1 VKSRADRLVRFVCVL
16 GLCLVLSLP
25 LHAQVTGATVSG
37 TITDATG
44 AVIAGA
50 EISVRNTDTGII
62 RNTTADSA
70 GFYTLPNLNP
80 GPYEI
85 KVAAKGF
92 NTAVQSNLTLAVGA
106 QQQLNVSMKVGETS
120 QTVQVTEAAPQIEL
134 TSSALSGQIQAQE
147 VRELPLNG
155 RDWTSLATLSPGVNA
170 LETQQP
176 FEAGALRGNRGFGAQ
191 LTISGGRPT
200 QNNYRLDGLSINDYG
215 NAGPGSVI
223 GGNLGVDAIAE
234 FSVITGNYSAEYGK
248 TSGGIVNAI
257 SKSGTNA
264 FHGDIYEFFRNARLD
279 ANDFFSNAAGRPK
292 PAYRRNQFGASAGG
306 PIRKGRTFIFG
317 DYEGIRQ
324 AQGSPSGNSNVPS
337 DNARLGILVGGT
349 AKNQP
354 AGTPCTNPGVPTP
367 GHYLSP
373 LASVCV
379 DDAAAKFLAIY
390 PHANGPVTGDVGN
403 FLFAPT
409 RVVHENYVTTRLDHK
424 ISDKDSLFATYMYDD
439 SPFNTPDGFDT
450 TAITNEVTR
459 HIAALGWNH
468 VFGPALLNSARLGY
482 NRNAVINYQTVGAIN
497 PAAADPSLSMLPGY
511 DIPAFITT
519 GMARTSPGLPGGFT
533 HFNWN
538 SIQFYDDAFVTRGTH
553 SLKFGFAM
561 ENMRYNPFNLY
572 LPNGLIRFNG
582 KATGNGLTDFLTNQP
597 DSIEGGLPVGVSPRG
612 YRQTLFG
619 GYIQDDWHFR
629 HNLTLN
635 LGLRYEMLTVVKEQN
650 GKLSSL
656 RNLSD
661 PLPYCGTS
669 APSPTDVVFGKA
681 GCAGVAPYYS
691 NPTNRNFEP
700 RVGFAWDPRGDG
712 KMSVRGGFAIFD
724 VLPLPGNWFSQNWE
738 PFFLTG
744 KISDRAAL
752 SGTLGIPP
760 NSPGSAYSNFFKP
773 TVGSPCPLTTC
784 ALTGSYVD
792 PNPKRNYVEQW
803 NINFQRQITPS
814 LTATV
819 GYVGSHGVHMI
830 IRGDD
835 FDMVLPT
842 LTSAGYLW
850 PFNPSGTD
858 MRINKNFGLIRG
870 IKWNTGSTYRAL
882 QFSVQKVMSHGF
894 QIGGSYTYS
903 KSMDDDSATT
913 LGDAFSNSITTWF
926 WFAPQISRAVSDY
939 NFTHTAIINAT
950 WQVPG
955 PRAGFGK
962 ALLGGWEVGGIFKRN
977 SGVPTTP
984 LIAGDPM
991 GVQNNGSD
999 TFGIPDRIPG
1009 CDPINHNYKKTPGLI
1024 YINISCFHVPM
1035 APADPAIASQCV
1047 PFKAVPG
1054 SCSNLL
1060 GNAGRNS
1067 IVGPPLTNLDFSVH
1081 KNIPVKKIS
1090 ESASVQFR
1098 AEFFN
1103 VLNHPNFGPPLPFT
1117 GATNAQIFNADGS
1130 AAGAPAG
1137 GLQQPLVTLPRDIQ
1151 FALKLIW

>member
-1 VKSRADRLVRFVCVL
+1 ML
-16 GLCLVLSLP
+16 GLCLMVSVP
-25 LHAQVTGATVSG
+25 LHAQVSGATISG
-37 TITDATG
+37 TITDASG

-50 EISVRNTDTGII
+50 EISVRNTGTGIT
-62 RNTTADSA
+62 RNTTSDSS
-70 GFYTLPNLNP
+70 GFYTVPNLNP
-80 GPYEI
+80 GPYEV
-85 KVAAKGF
+85 KVTARGF
-92 NTAVQSNLTLAVGA
+92 TTAVQSNLTLAVGA
-106 QQQLNVSMKVGETS
+106 QQQLNIPMKVGETS
-120 QTVQVTEAAPQIEL
+120 QTVQVTEAPPQIEL
-134 TSSALSGQIQAQE
+134 TSSTLSGQIQSQE

-176 FEAGALRGNRGFGAQ
+176 FEAGNLRGNRGFGAQ

-223 GGNLGVDAIAE
+223 GGNLGVDAIQE

-264 FHGDIYEFFRNARLD
+264 FHGDAYEFFRNARLD
-279 ANDFFSNAAGRPK
+279 ANDFFSNSKGLPK
-292 PAYRRNQFGASAGG
+292 PTYRRNQFGASAGG
-306 PIRKGRTFIFG
+306 PIRKDRTFIFG

-337 DNARLGILVGGT
+337 DNARNGIFAGQAGLGF
-349 AKNQP
+349 A
-354 AGTPCTNPGVPTP
+354 AGTPCTNSWNNSGTP
-367 GHYLSP
+367 DGHYLSP

-379 DDAAAKFLAIY
+379 NDAAAKFLAIY
-390 PHANGPVTGDVGN
+390 PHAPGTGDVAT
-403 FLFAPT
+403 FVFAPT
-409 RVVHENYVTTRLDHK
+409 RVVHENYVTTRVDHK
-424 ISDKDSLFATYMYDD
+424 ISDKDSLFLTYMYDD
-439 SPFNTPDGFDT
+439 SPFHAPDGFD
-450 TAITNEVTR
+450 ITQISNEVTR
-459 HIAALGWNH
+459 HIAALEWTH
-468 VFGPALLNSARLGY
+468 SFSPALLNSARLGY
-482 NRNAVINYQTVGAIN
+482 NRNAVINNQTVGAIN
-497 PAAADPSLSMLPGY
+497 PAAADPSLSMMPGY
-511 DIPAFITT
+511 DIPAFITS
-519 GMARTSPGLPGGFT
+519 GWSRTSPGLPGPFT

-538 SIQFYDDAFVTRGTH
+538 SIQFYDDAFWTRGTH
-553 SLKFGFAM
+553 SLKFGFAV

-572 LPNGLIRFNG
+572 LPNALMRFNG
-582 KATGNGLTDFLTNQP
+582 GATGNGQIDFLTNQP
-597 DSIEGGLPVGVSPRG
+597 HSIEGGLPVGVSPRG

-619 GYIQDDWHFR
+619 GYIQDDWRFR
-629 HNLTLN
+629 RNLTLN
-635 LGLRYEMLTVVKEQN
+635 LGLRYEMLTVVTEQN

-669 APSPTDVVFGKA
+669 APTPTDVVFGA
-681 GCAGVAPYYS
+681 PGCAGVAPYYA
-691 NPTNRNFEP
+691 NPTKRNFEP
-700 RVGFAWDPRGDG
+700 RIGFAWDPRGDG

-744 KISDRAAL
+744 KVVQSVATPLA
-752 SGTLGIPP
+752 GTLGISPGTITNP
-760 NSPGSAYSNFFKP
+760 TPGSAYSNFFAKTP
-773 TVGSPCPLTTC
+773 GSTCPLGTC

-803 NINFQRQITPS
+803 NINFQRQITPN

-819 GYVGSHGVHMI
+819 GYVGSHGVHML

-850 PFNPSGTD
+850 PVNPSKAD
-858 MRINKNFGLIRG
+858 LRINPNFGLIRG
-870 IKWNTGSTYRAL
+870 IKWNTDSTYKAF
-882 QFSVQKVMSHGF
+882 QFSVQKTMSHGF

-926 WFAPQISRAVSDY
+926 WFAPKISRAVSDY
-939 NFTHTAIINAT
+939 NFTHTAIINAM
-950 WQVPG
+950 WEVPG
-955 PRAGFGK
+955 PRAGIGK
-962 ALLGGWEVGGIFKRN
+962 DVLGGWEVGGIFKRN

-984 LIAGDPM
+984 LIDGDPM
-991 GVQNNGSD
+991 GVQNSGSD
-999 TFGIPDRIPG
+999 TFGIPDLIAG
-1009 CDPINHNYKKTPGLI
+1009 CDPINHNYKNTPGLI
-1024 YINISCFHVPM
+1024 YIKTACYTPPV
-1035 APADPAIASQCV
+1035 APAAIATDPTKCTPYPNTTVANTCTQ
-1047 PFKAVPG
+1047 
-1054 SCSNLL
+1054 LL

-1067 IVGPPLTNLDFSVH
+1067 IVGPPLTNFDFSLH

-1117 GATNAQIFNADGS
+1117 GATNAIIMHSDGS
-1130 AAGAPAG
+1130 LFGSPAG

-1151 FALKLIW
+1151 FALKLLW